1 MTNEN
6 DLRVARGMRTEKVA
20 DTSNTVD
27 FSMRTTRRVF
37 CERAAK
43 FGAGVALVASPG
55 FSAAISRAES
65 AGIPENPRT
74 ASAALGPSP
83 DPTERIERIEADVV
97 VVGSGPAG
105 LSAAVAAREAGAR
118 RVVLLEKGAITGG
131 HGIYSSGSVSV
142 ARRKSEASDPI
153 ERDADVRRM
162 MQEILEA
169 GAGESNP
176 ELARILASESESAVR
191 WLAGMGVEWRPLL
204 YRAVGAVT
212 SRNISTGSPAAGYDY
227 VTALAGRAKALGV
240 RFFHSTQALELLES
254 TRQDSSLEPAVTGV
268 RARRRTPKE
277 GTRTIDVVAPA
288 VVLATGGFTANVAMR
303 MTFDARLDARYPT
316 TANPRGFLFD
326 GATGDGIR
334 MARAVGAK
342 EVGMRH
348 IQVIP
353 YSGGRLLDFVGG
365 EIWVN
370 DEGKRFVSEGV
381 PFGELADVLHVTE
394 GRSFWAISDA
404 STQKSATLG
413 VKLAE
418 GIVREAP
425 SIEALAAAIG
435 VPLSNLSDTI
445 ERWNRDARKGWD
457 STFDRPLSGVPL
469 TSPPFFYGR
478 ETWSVHFT
486 CGGIAIDGKARVLST
501 RGRPIPGLYAAGET
515 TGGLHGRDR
524 LGGNGLTET
533 FVFGRIAGTNAAETA
548 SEKASG

>member
-1 MTNEN
+1 MT
-6 DLRVARGMRTEKVA
+6 D
-20 DTSNTVD
+20 DTHATHDTDANGL
-27 FSMRTTRRVF
+27 RTTRRAF
-37 CERAAK
+37 CGRVAKLGIGAALPA
-43 FGAGVALVASPG
+43 FPGLLAASSGA
-55 FSAAISRAES
+55 
-65 AGIPENPRT
+65 
-74 ASAALGPSP
+74 ASAANAAGSESAFVSEPILPNDS
-83 DPTERIERIEADVV
+83 TEQIEHPERIEADVV
-97 VVGSGPAG
+97 VVGSGTAG

-131 HGIYSSGSVSV
+131 HGIYSSGSVSI
-142 ARRKSEASDPI
+142 ARRKPDASDPI

-162 MQEILEA
+162 TEEILEA

-191 WLAGMGVEWRPLL
+191 WLAGMGVGWRPLL

-240 RFFHSTQALELLES
+240 RFFHSTEAVELL
-254 TRQDSSLEPAVTGV
+254 TSSGEKASSDIKVTGV
-268 RARRRTPKE
+268 RARRMNAKD
-277 GTRTIDVVAPA
+277 GTRTVDFIAPA
-288 VVLATGGFTANVAMR
+288 VVLATGGFSANVAMR
-303 MTFDARLDARYPT
+303 MTYDARLDERYPT

-334 MARAVGAK
+334 MARAVGAR

-381 PFGELADVLHVTE
+381 PFGELAETLHVTE

-435 VPLSNLSDTI
+435 VPFSNLSATI

-457 STFDRPLSGVPL
+457 STFDRPISGVPL
-469 TSPPFFYGR
+469 TSSPFFYGR

-486 CGGIAIDGKARVLST
+486 CGGIAIDGKARVLSKT
-501 RGRPIPGLYAAGET
+501 GRPIPGLYAAGET

-533 FVFGRIAGTNAAETA
+533 FVFGRIAGTHAAETA
-548 SEKASG
+548 SMKAEVKASG

>member
-1 MTNEN
+1 MT
-6 DLRVARGMRTEKVA
+6 ATH
-20 DTSNTVD
+20 DTDANGL
-27 FSMRTTRRVF
+27 RTTRRAF
-37 CERAAK
+37 CGRVAKLGVGAALPA
-43 FGAGVALVASPG
+43 FPG
-55 FSAAISRAES
+55 LSAASSGA
-65 AGIPENPRT
+65 
-74 ASAALGPSP
+74 ASAANAAGSESAFVSEPILPNDS
-83 DPTERIERIEADVV
+83 TEQIEHPERIEADVV
-97 VVGSGPAG
+97 VVGSGTAG

-131 HGIYSSGSVSV
+131 HGIYSSGSVSI
-142 ARRKSEASDPI
+142 ARRKPDASDPI

-162 MQEILEA
+162 TEEILDA

-240 RFFHSTQALELLES
+240 RFFHSTEAVELL
-254 TRQDSSLEPAVTGV
+254 TSSGEKASSDIEVAGV
-268 RARRRTPKE
+268 RARRMNAKDGARTVDF
-277 GTRTIDVVAPA
+277 IAPA
-288 VVLATGGFTANVAMR
+288 VVLATGGFSANVAMR
-303 MTFDARLDARYPT
+303 MTYDARLDERYPT

-381 PFGELADVLHVTE
+381 PFGELAETLHVTE

-435 VPLSNLSDTI
+435 VPFSNLSATI

-457 STFDRPLSGVPL
+457 STFDRPISGVPL
-469 TSPPFFYGR
+469 TSSPFFYGR

-486 CGGIAIDGKARVLST
+486 CGGIAIDGKACVLSKT
-501 RGRPIPGLYAAGET
+501 GRPIPGLYAAGET

-533 FVFGRIAGTNAAETA
+533 FVFGRIAGTHAAATA
-548 SEKASG
+548 SMKAEVKAPG

>member
-1 MTNEN
+1 MT
-6 DLRVARGMRTEKVA
+6 D
-20 DTSNTVD
+20 DTHATHDTDANGL
-27 FSMRTTRRVF
+27 RTTRRAF
-37 CERAAK
+37 CGRVAKLGIGAALPA
-43 FGAGVALVASPG
+43 FPGLLAASSGA
-55 FSAAISRAES
+55 
-65 AGIPENPRT
+65 
-74 ASAALGPSP
+74 ASAANAAGSESAFVSEPILPNDS
-83 DPTERIERIEADVV
+83 TEQIEHPERIEADVV
-97 VVGSGPAG
+97 VVGSGTAG

-131 HGIYSSGSVSV
+131 HGIYSSGSVSI
-142 ARRKSEASDPI
+142 ARRKPDASDPI

-162 MQEILEA
+162 TEEILEA

-191 WLAGMGVEWRPLL
+191 WLAGMGVGWRPLL

-240 RFFHSTQALELLES
+240 RFFHSTEAVELL
-254 TRQDSSLEPAVTGV
+254 TSSGEKASSDIKVTGV
-268 RARRRTPKE
+268 RARRMNAKD
-277 GTRTIDVVAPA
+277 GTRTVDFIAPA
-288 VVLATGGFTANVAMR
+288 VVLATGGFSANVAMR
-303 MTFDARLDARYPT
+303 MTYDARLDERYPT

-334 MARAVGAK
+334 MARAVGAR

-381 PFGELADVLHVTE
+381 PFGELAETLHVTE

-435 VPLSNLSDTI
+435 VPFSNLSATI

-457 STFDRPLSGVPL
+457 ATFDRPISGVPL
-469 TSPPFFYGR
+469 TSSPFFYGR

-486 CGGIAIDGKARVLST
+486 CGGIAIDGKARVLSKT
-501 RGRPIPGLYAAGET
+501 GRPIPGLYAAGET

-533 FVFGRIAGTNAAETA
+533 FVFGRIAGTHAAETA
-548 SEKASG
+548 SMKAEVKASG

>member
-1 MTNEN
+1 MT
-6 DLRVARGMRTEKVA
+6 ATH
-20 DTSNTVD
+20 DTDASGL
-27 FSMRTTRRVF
+27 RTTRRAF
-37 CERAAK
+37 CGRVAKLGVGAALPA
-43 FGAGVALVASPG
+43 FPG
-55 FSAAISRAES
+55 LSAASSGA
-65 AGIPENPRT
+65 
-74 ASAALGPSP
+74 ASAANAAGSESAFVSEPVLPNDS
-83 DPTERIERIEADVV
+83 TEQIEHPERIEADVV
-97 VVGSGPAG
+97 VVGSGTAG

-118 RVVLLEKGAITGG
+118 HVVLLEKGAITGG
-131 HGIYSSGSVSV
+131 HGIYSSGSVSI
-142 ARRKSEASDPI
+142 ARRKPDASDPI

-162 MQEILEA
+162 TEEILDA

-240 RFFHSTQALELLES
+240 RFFHSTEAVELL
-254 TRQDSSLEPAVTGV
+254 TSSGEKASSDIEVAGV
-268 RARRRTPKE
+268 RARRMNAKDGARTVDF
-277 GTRTIDVVAPA
+277 IAPA
-288 VVLATGGFTANVAMR
+288 VVLATGGFSANVAMR
-303 MTFDARLDARYPT
+303 MTYDARLDERYPT

-334 MARAVGAK
+334 MASAVGAK

-381 PFGELADVLHVTE
+381 PFGELAETLHVTE

-435 VPLSNLSDTI
+435 VPFSNLSATI

-457 STFDRPLSGVPL
+457 STFDRPISGVPL
-469 TSPPFFYGR
+469 TSSPFFYGR

-486 CGGIAIDGKARVLST
+486 CGGSAIDGKACVLSKT
-501 RGRPIPGLYAAGET
+501 GRPIPGLYAAGET

-533 FVFGRIAGTNAAETA
+533 FVFGRIAGTHAAATA
-548 SEKASG
+548 SMKAEVKAPG

>member
-1 MTNEN
+1 MTDEIHNTHATHESDAN
-6 DLRVARGMRTEKVA
+6 DL
-20 DTSNTVD
+20 
-27 FSMRTTRRVF
+27 RTTRRAF
-37 CERAAK
+37 CERTAKLGVGLALPAFPGLWGASANAASAE
-43 FGAGVALVASPG
+43 GSESTPVTEASHP
-55 FSAAISRAES
+55 AES
-65 AGIPENPRT
+65 T
-74 ASAALGPSP
+74 
-83 DPTERIERIEADVV
+83 ERIEADVV
-97 VVGSGPAG
+97 VVGSGTAG

-131 HGIYSSGSVSV
+131 HGIYSSGSVSI
-142 ARRKSEASDPI
+142 ARRKPEATNPA
-153 ERDADVRRM
+153 ERDADVERM
-162 MQEILEA
+162 VREILEA

-176 ELARILASESESAVR
+176 ELARILAEESESAVR

-212 SRNISTGSPAAGYDY
+212 SRNISTGTPAAGYDY
-227 VTALAGRAKALGV
+227 VTALAGRAKTLGV
-240 RFFHSTQALELLES
+240 RFFHSTEALELL
-254 TRQDSSLEPAVTGV
+254 TRSGEKASSDIKVTGV
-268 RARRRTPKE
+268 RARRKSAKE
-277 GTRTIDVVAPA
+277 GARTVDFVAPA
-288 VVLATGGFTANVAMR
+288 VVLATGGFSANVAMR
-303 MTFDARLDARYPT
+303 MTYDARLDARYPT

-381 PFGELADVLHVTE
+381 PFGELADALHVTE

-418 GIVREAP
+418 GIVREAQ

-435 VPLSNLSDTI
+435 VPLSNLSATI
-445 ERWNRDARKGWD
+445 ERWNWDARKGWD
-457 STFDRPLSGVPL
+457 STFERPLSGVPL

-501 RGRPIPGLYAAGET
+501 RGRPILGLYAAGET

-533 FVFGRIAGTNAAETA
+533 FVFGRIAGTSAAETA
-548 SEKASG
+548 SVKASLKEAG

>member
-1 MTNEN
+1 MT
-6 DLRVARGMRTEKVA
+6 D
-20 DTSNTVD
+20 DTHATHDTDANGL
-27 FSMRTTRRVF
+27 RTTRRAF
-37 CERAAK
+37 CGRVAKLGIGAALPA
-43 FGAGVALVASPG
+43 FPGLLAASSGA
-55 FSAAISRAES
+55 
-65 AGIPENPRT
+65 
-74 ASAALGPSP
+74 ASAANAAGSESAFVSEPILPNDS
-83 DPTERIERIEADVV
+83 TEQIEHPERIEADVV
-97 VVGSGPAG
+97 VVGSGTAG

-131 HGIYSSGSVSV
+131 HGIYSSGSVSI
-142 ARRKSEASDPI
+142 ARRKPDASDPI

-162 MQEILEA
+162 TEEILEA

-191 WLAGMGVEWRPLL
+191 WLAGMGVGWRPLL

-240 RFFHSTQALELLES
+240 RFFHSTEAVELL
-254 TRQDSSLEPAVTGV
+254 TSSGEKASSDIKVTGV
-268 RARRRTPKE
+268 RARRMNAKD
-277 GTRTIDVVAPA
+277 GTRTVDFIAPA
-288 VVLATGGFTANVAMR
+288 VVLATGGFSANVAMR
-303 MTFDARLDARYPT
+303 MTYDARLDERYPT

-334 MARAVGAK
+334 MARAVGAR

-381 PFGELADVLHVTE
+381 PFGELAETLHVTE

-435 VPLSNLSDTI
+435 VPFSNLSATI

-457 STFDRPLSGVPL
+457 STFDRPISGVPL
-469 TSPPFFYGR
+469 TSSPFFYGR

-486 CGGIAIDGKARVLST
+486 CGGIAIDGKARVLSKT
-501 RGRPIPGLYAAGET
+501 GRPIPGLYAAGET

-533 FVFGRIAGTNAAETA
+533 FVFGRIAGTHAAETA
-548 SEKASG
+548 SVKVAVKGAG

>member
-1 MTNEN
+1 MTEEIHNTRESDSN
-6 DLRVARGMRTEKVA
+6 DL
-20 DTSNTVD
+20 
-27 FSMRTTRRVF
+27 RTTRRAL

-43 FGAGVALVASPG
+43 LGVGLALPSSLGLWSKPSGA
-55 FSAAISRAES
+55 
-65 AGIPENPRT
+65 
-74 ASAALGPSP
+74 ASAASTASTAGSASAPVAEASP
-83 DPTERIERIEADVV
+83 PAGSTERIEADVV
-97 VVGSGPAG
+97 VVGSGTAG

-131 HGIYSSGSVSV
+131 HGIYSSGSVSI
-142 ARRKSEASDPI
+142 ARRKLEASDPV

-162 MQEILEA
+162 TEEILEA

-176 ELARILASESESAVR
+176 ELARILAEESESAVR

-212 SRNISTGSPAAGYDY
+212 SRNISTGTPAAGYDY
-227 VTALAGRAKALGV
+227 VTALAGRAKTLGV
-240 RFFHSTQALELLES
+240 RFFHSTEALELLTS
-254 TRQDSSLEPAVTGV
+254 PRRTSSSAGEINEVIEVTGV
-268 RARRRTPKE
+268 RARRKSAKA
-277 GTRTIDVVAPA
+277 GTRTVDFVAPA
-288 VVLATGGFTANVAMR
+288 VVLATGGFSANVAMR
-303 MTFDARLDARYPT
+303 MTYDARLDERYPT

-381 PFGELADVLHVTE
+381 PFGELADALHVTE

-435 VPLSNLSDTI
+435 VPLSNLSATI

-457 STFDRPLSGVPL
+457 STFERPISGVPL

-486 CGGIAIDGKARVLST
+486 CGGIAIDGKARVLSKT
-501 RGRPIPGLYAAGET
+501 GRPIPGLYAAGET

-533 FVFGRIAGTNAAETA
+533 FVFGRIAGTHAAETA
-548 SEKASG
+548 SMKAEVKASG

>member
-1 MTNEN
+1 
-6 DLRVARGMRTEKVA
+6 MRKGPY
-20 DTSNTVD
+20 
-27 FSMRTTRRVF
+27 FRTPATRRAF
-37 CERAAK
+37 CERVLG
-43 FGAGVALVASPG
+43 FGLRAVGVGLPARCGLFP
-55 FSAAISRAES
+55 
-65 AGIPENPRT
+65 
-74 ASAALGPSP
+74 ASAAAAIAPGPS
-83 DPTERIERIEADVV
+83 TEEGGGAREDEPIDADVV
-97 VVGSGPAG
+97 VVGSGTAG

-131 HGIYSSGSVSV
+131 HGIYSSGSVAV
-142 ARRKSEASDPI
+142 ARRNPQASDPI

-162 MQEILEA
+162 TREILEA
-169 GAGESNP
+169 GGGESNP
-176 ELARILASESESAVR
+176 ELARILASESEAAVR
-191 WLAGMGVEWRPLL
+191 WLAGMGVEWRPIL

-212 SRNISTGSPAAGYDY
+212 ARNISTGSPAAGYDY
-227 VTALAGRAKALGV
+227 VSALAGRAKALGV
-240 RFFHSTQALELLES
+240 RIFHSTRALELLVGSDEEGNTAES
-254 TRQDSSLEPAVTGV
+254 PRITGV
-268 RARRRTPKE
+268 RARRTSSQGSE
-277 GTRTIDVVAPA
+277 RTIDFVAPS

-303 MTFDARLDARYPT
+303 MTYDSRLDARYPT

-334 MARAVGAK
+334 MARAVGAT

-353 YSGGRLLDFVGG
+353 FSGGRLLDFVGG
-365 EIWVN
+365 EVWVN

-381 PFGELADVLHVTE
+381 PFGELADALHVTE

-435 VPLSNLSDTI
+435 VPLSNLAETI

-457 STFDRPLSGVPL
+457 STFNRPFSGVPL

-501 RGRPIPGLYAAGET
+501 RSRPIHGLFAAGET

-524 LGGNGLTET
+524 LGGNALTET
-533 FVFGRIAGTNAAETA
+533 FVFGRIAGTNAALRA
-548 SEKASG
+548 AEKGRCEPEPQPAAD